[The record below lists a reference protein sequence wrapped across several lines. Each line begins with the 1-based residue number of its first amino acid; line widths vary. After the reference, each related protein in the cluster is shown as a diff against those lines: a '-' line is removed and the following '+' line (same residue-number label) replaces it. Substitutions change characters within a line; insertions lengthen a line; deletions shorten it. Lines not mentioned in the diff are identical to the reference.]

1 MTMAQADFIKKIPNV
16 LGLSAKQREVLSDDT
31 YDTISTIIH
40 MNYNETCEWCTTKSK
55 LTITR
60 RGASYGDQKIKC
72 IWVLSRRA
80 TNLTLSVKH
89 IVLVDFD
96 ATIMTYGMDE
106 AKFDYEDGK
115 KEPDIKKPDKYSH
128 SKWVAWEEMVYT
140 YFTATKKHPRGNPW
154 MFFVAWEEMVY
165 TYFTATKNI
174 QGLPLG
180 CVLCKT
186 PSPSITI
193 IDR

>member
-1 MTMAQADFIKKIPNV
+1 M
-16 LGLSAKQREVLSDDT
+16 
-31 YDTISTIIH
+31 
-40 MNYNETCEWCTTKSK
+40 
-55 LTITR
+55 
-60 RGASYGDQKIKC
+60 
-72 IWVLSRRA
+72 
-80 TNLTLSVKH
+80 TLSVKH

-140 YFTATKKHPRGNPW
+140 YFTATK
-154 MFFVAWEEMVY
+154 
-165 TYFTATKNI
+165 NI